1 MIYSSRTFVSFAG
14 IRSQDLI
21 AILMIS
27 FRTSVFAIQDP
38 SICSA
43 DKLMMLL
50 DLQLIVSTRV
60 MWAVQLL
67 LLCWLLLVVLCTLG
81 FRFFTLVL
89 WVQPFASRS
98 ICDHKQE
105 ARYISTS
112 PQLLS
117 RLSFHSASSQSEDL
131 SKQLCAMLLQQL
143 VIRAFSVYMQL
154 DHYTWVVH
162 PLIFTFLG
170 LNALCRFD

>member
-1 MIYSSRTFVSFAG
+1 MIYSSRTFVSFVG
-14 IRSQDLI
+14 IRNLDLT

-27 FRTSVFAIQDP
+27 FKTSVFAIQDP

-81 FRFFTLVL
+81 SRFSILEL
-89 WVQPFASRS
+89 WVQLFASQS

-105 ARYISTS
+105 ARYTS
-112 PQLLS
+112 ASPRLLS

-131 SKQLCAMLLQQL
+131 SKQLCAMLPRQL
-143 VIRAFSVYMQL
+143 IIRAFSVYMQL

-162 PLIFTFLG
+162 LLIFTFLG